1 MHFSRFADK
10 IVQKASAAQHAE
22 FKQKLSKLF
31 ENSLR
36 KYHRNDDQAQQYK
49 TSTHISMDNLQ
60 PGDLSKIKAAEICR
74 SFYVLSG
81 ISGGL
86 SGNKDKEKPHKHLNC
101 KYLCGILIGASKG
114 NRTLNLSLGSSCFT
128 TKLCSQLPIYCSIVL
143 LICQVLLSIF
153 RFQIS
158 FTAVRQARIFSP
170 LMMQYRTSALRQS
183 LVCRFYH
190 AAEN

>member
-1 MHFSRFADK
+1 MIKH
-10 IVQKASAAQHAE
+10 SAAIQNIYSYQHGRFIAGN
-22 FKQKLSKLF
+22 LS
-31 ENSLR
+31 EIR
-36 KYHRNDDQAQQYK
+36 
-49 TSTHISMDNLQ
+49 
-60 PGDLSKIKAAEICR
+60 AAEICR
-74 SFYVLSG
+74 SFSDNFFMCFRG

-158 FTAVRQARIFSP
+158 FAAVG
-170 LMMQYRTSALRQS
+170 
-183 LVCRFYH
+183 
-190 AAEN
+190 